1 MKRVISW
8 VVLYLICVLTSL
20 LTSVVVGFGG
30 YLFELLGELNAFL
43 EIIIYIVGGFTF
55 LSFLITPAYYGAFL
69 AVIASEA
76 IKCSKKGT
84 RYYVLAIYSLISNVV
99 YIILG
104 LANGTLPV
112 STIIMCL
119 FYIFLIVL
127 GKNAVLENASYDE

>member
-30 YLFELLGELNAFL
+30 YLFELVCELNTFL
-43 EIIIYIVGGFTF
+43 EIIIYIVGGLTF
-55 LSFLITPAYYGAFL
+55 LSFLIAPAYYGAFL
-69 AVIASEA
+69 AVFASEA

-84 RYYVLAIYSLISNVV
+84 RYYVIAIYHLISNIV
-99 YIILG
+99 YIVLG
-104 LANGTLPV
+104 FANGTLPI

-119 FYIFLIVL
+119 YYILLIVL
-127 GKNAVLENASYDE
+127 GRNALLENAS